1 MGEEE
6 AEGSSLP
13 VGVSA
18 APGEMVESLAG
29 VAGQTEPALLPE
41 EAEAQL
47 ETVGLESVPA
57 RPGRS
62 AVPGEAVSTPMA
74 VMAVRATAAVVKA
87 EVVVPVAA
95 VVLVVRT
102 SCPPD

>member
-1 MGEEE
+1 
-6 AEGSSLP
+6 
-13 VGVSA
+13 
-18 APGEMVESLAG
+18 
-29 VAGQTEPALLPE
+29 
-41 EAEAQL
+41 
-47 ETVGLESVPA
+47 
-57 RPGRS
+57 
-62 AVPGEAVSTPMA
+62 VSTPMA